1 MGALLP
7 YRAEALAMGAGGE
20 SAAGVARRFGCSRA
34 VVALWA
40 KMAGMVLQRSR
51 IGGIAGVSEHRRR
64 EPLVFD
70 CPAEWLD
77 GRGRLTEAGRVLIM
91 VRSRERVPQA
101 VIARE
106 LGVHPSTVSRELRR
120 CRSGGYSARVAH
132 QQMVAG
138 RARPKP
144 RKLCPGTPLW
154 DEVVSRLNDKHSPE
168 QIAQRLVVDHPHDQ
182 SMRVSHETIYQALY
196 VQGAGALR
204 HELSVEKALRS
215 GRKTRLPRSKL
226 APRSRRPWVGQAPI
240 SQRPAEVADR
250 AIPGHGEGDLVIGTE
265 GRSALVTLN
274 ERNTRYTMLT
284 RLAMHDSLTVTD
296 ALIAMAKR
304 LPETLLKTITWDQG
318 VEMADHQRFE
328 IATGVQVFFC
338 DPHAPW
344 QRPTNENSNGLIRDF
359 YPKSTNFNHVTDEDI
374 AHTEDLLNTRPRKV
388 LQWATPAEKLAELL
402 DVAPIT

>member
-1 MGALLP
+1 MAETRPTGA
-7 YRAEALAMGAGGE
+7 RAR
-20 SAAGVARRFGCSRA
+20 V
-34 VVALWA
+34 W
-40 KMAGMVLQRSR
+40 
-51 IGGIAGVSEHRRR
+51 VSQ
-64 EPLVFD
+64 PLFD
-70 CPAEWLD
+70 D
-77 GRGRLTEAGRVLIM
+77 IVGRLAEYFEVLATDQ
-91 VRSRERVPQA
+91 VTKWSPQQVA
-101 VIARE
+101 AA
-106 LGVHPSTVSRELRR
+106 LG
-120 CRSGGYSARVAH
+120 
-132 QQMVAG
+132 Q
-138 RARPKP
+138 
-144 RKLCPGTPLW
+144 
-154 DEVVSRLNDKHSPE
+154 
-168 QIAQRLVVDHPHDQ
+168 VD
-182 SMRVSHETIYQALY
+182 
-196 VQGAGALR
+196 G
-204 HELSVEKALRS
+204 
-215 GRKTRLPRSKL
+215 
-226 APRSRRPWVGQAPI
+226 
-240 SQRPAEVADR
+240 
-250 AIPGHGEGDLVIGTE
+250 
-265 GRSALVTLN
+265 ALVTLN